1 MAGGLAAHTQSGA
14 QIGAALASPEEAV
27 GLIRTALRRA
37 LRLGRSRDEK
47 RRAHLDAIAKEQGWL
62 SAAQQA
68 AYGLQ
73 FHNLHL
79 RPWQPPPMFAVIDD
93 DDGLGPVGGR
103 KAAAEL
109 LRRLL
114 AAGLSRFEPDPLSAL
129 ERVEQAARE
138 AAR

>member
-1 MAGGLAAHTQSGA
+1 M
-14 QIGAALASPEEAV
+14 
-27 GLIRTALRRA
+27 
-37 LRLGRSRDEK
+37 
-47 RRAHLDAIAKEQGWL
+47 
-62 SAAQQA
+62 
-68 AYGLQ
+68 
-73 FHNLHL
+73 
-79 RPWQPPPMFAVIDD
+79 IDD

-114 AAGLSRFEPDPLSAL
+114 AAGLSRFEPDRLSAL